1 MVSLSDTSGVEC
13 ESKSTQ
19 IDTSLRVLMTNI
31 TDLLASQLSEKIHSR
46 DLSCTEVMQ
55 AYLERIAAL
64 NPKYNAIVNLASP
77 DTLMAQA
84 LERDE
89 EMSKGQSR
97 GWLHGI
103 PQAIKDTGHAL
114 GFPSTLG
121 SEVLRHALPS
131 RDSIITERV
140 KAAGAIVIGK
150 TNMPEM
156 GLGSHTF
163 NTLFGATPNAWDTTV
178 SAGGSSG
185 GAAVALAQRMLPVAD
200 GSDFMGSLR
209 NPAGWNHLF
218 GMRPSQGRVP
228 YGPGADVWVD
238 QLSTEG
244 PMARSVQDL
253 ASLLATQ
260 AGHDPRLPLSIQG
273 ALDVSKLSFTP
284 EALQGLKVG
293 WLGDLNG
300 HLAMG
305 DGILPVCEEA
315 LKVMESAGAKV
326 SAVPHGFDA
335 DALWECWLVWRRA
348 LVGPKVAALLHLPD
362 AREKLKPEALWE
374 YDNAQKLSYMDF
386 QRASQKRTGFYNHLR
401 KLFETHDVLAL
412 PVAQVWPFPLQERWP
427 QQIADRA
434 MDTYHRWMEC
444 TIYATLAGLPAISL
458 PAGFHPTRPWPMGIQ
473 LIGKPQ
479 GDLALLQVAAA
490 YEAVRADW
498 LDQRPAAA

>member
-1 MVSLSDTSGVEC
+1 
-13 ESKSTQ
+13 
-19 IDTSLRVLMTNI
+19 MTHI
-31 TDLLASQLSEKIHSR
+31 TDLNASQLSDKIHSR
-46 DLSCTEVMQ
+46 QASCREVMQ
-55 AYLERIAAL
+55 AYLQRIAEL
-64 NPKYNAIVNLASP
+64 NPKYNAVVNLASP

-89 EMSKGQSR
+89 ELSRGLSR

-103 PQAIKDTGHAL
+103 PQAIKDTGHAM
-114 GFPSTLG
+114 GFPSTMG
-121 SEVLRHALPS
+121 SELLRQSMPV

-185 GAAVALAQRMLPVAD
+185 GAAVALAQRLLPVAD

-228 YGPGADVWVD
+228 YGPGADVWID

-253 ASLLATQ
+253 AKLLATQ
-260 AGHDPRLPLSIQG
+260 AGHDARLPLSIQG
-273 ALDVSKLSFTP
+273 GLDVSQIQYTP
-284 EALQGLKVG
+284 DALQGLRVG
-293 WLGDLNG
+293 WLSDLDG
-300 HLAMG
+300 HLAME

-315 LKVMESAGAKV
+315 LQVMEGAGAQV
-326 SAVPHGFDA
+326 SDLTHGFDA
-335 DALWECWLVWRRA
+335 RALWDCWLVWRRA
-348 LVGPKVAALLHLPD
+348 LVGPKVAALLSLPH

-374 YDNAQKLSYMDF
+374 YDNAQTLSYMAF

-401 KLFETHDVLAL
+401 KLLETHDVLAL

-427 QQIADRA
+427 QHIGDRA

-458 PAGFHPTRPWPMGIQ
+458 PAGFHPTKPWPMGIQ

-490 YEAVRADW
+490 YEAVRSDW
-498 LDQRPAAA
+498 LQQRPTSG